1 MPRPEGW
8 TGPSSLRA
16 RGLKPRGNCVNDQT
30 SDLGARLRRFRHDR
44 GLSLRAL
51 SDIAGLSPNTISLI
65 ERGETS
71 PSVSTLQSLATA
83 LGVAVTSFFA
93 DEPERVQVIHT
104 PATERIR
111 SGSGSVVLE
120 SLGYGLQ
127 DQTCDP
133 FYVTLRPGA
142 SSGRELMAHM
152 GTELV
157 FCLEGE
163 LEYEVNGARYKLRAG
178 DSLLFRAELPHSW
191 RNPTDEPVVFLM
203 IMQVT
208 EDRHASLDQHL
219 HP

>member
-1 MPRPEGW
+1 MTEQQGHDVGSR
-8 TGPSSLRA
+8 LRA
-16 RGLKPRGNCVNDQT
+16 
-30 SDLGARLRRFRHDR
+30 FRSER

-51 SDIAGLSPNTISLI
+51 SEIAGLSPNTISLI

-83 LGVAVTSFFA
+83 LGVPITSFFSK
-93 DEPERVQVIHT
+93 EPERAKVIFT
-104 PATERIR
+104 LDQERIR

-120 SLGYGLQ
+120 SLGYGLEG
-127 DQTCDP
+127 QTCDP
-133 FYVTLRPGA
+133 FHVTLKPGA
-142 SSGRELMAHM
+142 SSGRQSMAHQ

-157 FCLEGE
+157 FGLQGE
-163 LEYEVNGARYKLRAG
+163 LDYEIAGETYRIRPG

-191 RNPTDEPVVFLM
+191 RNPTAEPAVFLM

-208 EDRHASLDQHL
+208 EDRQESMDQHL

>member
-1 MPRPEGW
+1 MTEQGRDVG
-8 TGPSSLRA
+8 S
-16 RGLKPRGNCVNDQT
+16 
-30 SDLGARLRRFRHDR
+30 RLRGFRSDR

-83 LGVAVTSFFA
+83 LGVPITSFFSE
-93 DEPERVQVIHT
+93 EPERAKVLFT
-104 PATERIR
+104 RRDERIR

-120 SLGYGLQ
+120 SLGYGLE

-133 FYVTLRPGA
+133 FHVTLKPGA
-142 SSGRELMAHM
+142 SSGRQAMAQQ

-157 FCLEGE
+157 FGLQGE
-163 LEYEVNGARYKLRAG
+163 LVYEVAGETYQIRPG

-191 RNPTDEPVVFLM
+191 HNPGAEPVVFLM

-208 EDRHASLDQHL
+208 PDRHESMEQHL